1 MSSPLPAMWLV
12 AAALC
17 LLLGHAPALGY
28 AADSEQTAASLA
40 DCTFEGSY
48 PELMRGRAEGRLD
61 YKQGGLGDLATSE
74 YKVWMCVRPHRC
86 ATSDLE

>member
-1 MSSPLPAMWLV
+1 MTSPLPATWLV

-17 LLLGHAPALGY
+17 LLLGPAPTFGS
-28 AADSEQTAASLA
+28 AADSGQTAASFA

-86 ATSDLE
+86 AVSDLE